1 MGQTSGAT
9 WNYPVRPGT
18 EEWKQLSSFSERLN
32 AFNIPDSIL
41 STIATENLV
50 KTCLD
55 YPWWILI
62 TSRDNNQAGY
72 DYLKSVFN
80 GFRELE
86 NRKDA
91 GKELLKVYEKMDAKK
106 RLELKTSIE
115 KGIFSFQFVFIEVL
129 LSQPTILNSLSK
141 QDLTQ
146 LFGVAISV
154 FQDKNNPEI
163 NYSLLSLS
171 STGLVLGRI
180 LEKKQNLEFSDIK
193 NEFLQCENFIKEGI
207 TDNKKMLICI
217 YSIAELYYKKL
228 LP

>member
-1 MGQTSGAT
+1 
-9 WNYPVRPGT
+9 
-18 EEWKQLSSFSERLN
+18 
-32 AFNIPDSIL
+32 
-41 STIATENLV
+41 
-50 KTCLD
+50 
-55 YPWWILI
+55 
-62 TSRDNNQAGY
+62 
-72 DYLKSVFN
+72 
-80 GFRELE
+80 
-86 NRKDA
+86 
-91 GKELLKVYEKMDAKK
+91 MDAKK

-146 LFGVAISV
+146 LLGVAISV